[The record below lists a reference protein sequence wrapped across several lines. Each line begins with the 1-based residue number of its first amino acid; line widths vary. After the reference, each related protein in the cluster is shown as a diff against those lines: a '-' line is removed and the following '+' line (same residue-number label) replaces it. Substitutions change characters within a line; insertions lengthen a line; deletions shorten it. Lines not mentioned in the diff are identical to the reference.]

1 MPLNPDRPNQWELGA
16 KKKERGAKGANGA
29 GGANTRQ
36 GKQRTVATKKK
47 ATLDNGQWP
56 TATPL
61 DAKNPAKY

>member
-1 MPLNPDRPNQWELGA
+1 MPLNPDWPNQWELVA

-47 ATLDNGQWP
+47 SNIRQWTMADSNTLGHQKP
-56 TATPL
+56 
-61 DAKNPAKY
+61 

>member
-1 MPLNPDRPNQWELGA
+1 MPLNPDWPNQWELVA

-29 GGANTRQ
+29 GDANTRQ

-61 DAKNPAKY
+61 DTKNPDKF

>member
-16 KKKERGAKGANGA
+16 KKKEKERGAKGANGA

-47 ATLDNGQWP
+47 SNIRQWTMANSNTLGHQKP
-56 TATPL
+56 
-61 DAKNPAKY
+61 

>member
-1 MPLNPDRPNQWELGA
+1 MPLNPDWPNQWELVA

-47 ATLDNGQWP
+47 GNIRQWTMADSNTLGHQKP
-56 TATPL
+56 
-61 DAKNPAKY
+61 